1 MVIMVAIDM
10 HVKRLVCELG
20 YEREQPVRCTYVND
34 DAGQRQLLD
43 DVEAMRRERGARE
56 VVVAYEASGLAYG
69 LYHRVRDAGYRGAVI
84 APTELLRSASGYKT
98 KTDRKDCSFIYEAV
112 RAHVLAGNRLPEVWV
127 PCQELRQD
135 REMVRCRF
143 SVGEKLTKVKVQIHT
158 LLKKFGIRK
167 PDIFTNWTTPF
178 QQWLEQLAR
187 DMGPGF
193 GTNMASLLRQLAFL
207 KTEVREL
214 DQEIRRLS
222 REDRY
227 RDQCEQLTKIPGV
240 GLLTAMT
247 FLTEIGDPLRF
258 RNRRQVGAF
267 MGLVPASY
275 ESGDASDRKGRI
287 SRDGPHRLRWV
298 LNQALCA
305 HLRCNGSEKELYDRI
320 TEKNPRRKK
329 KAVVAC
335 MRRLGIRMWHLARDV
350 QFSRQVRLAAKSGRE
365 RYRGVVGAYCT
376 TRRDRFVCGG
386 RTGPESDPSPR
397 TSNVFWLHDWSQD
410 RIAE

>member
-10 HVKRLVCELG
+10 HVKRLVCELSC
-20 YEREQPVRCTYVND
+20 EREKPTRCTYSND
-34 DAGQRQLLD
+34 ETGQRQLLD
-43 DVEAMRRERGARE
+43 DVEAVRSLRGAGE
-56 VVVAYEASGLAYG
+56 VVVAYEASGLGYG
-69 LYHRVRDAGYRGAVI
+69 LYDRIRSAGYRGVVL
-84 APTELLRSASGYKT
+84 APTELLRSANGYKT

-127 PCQELRQD
+127 PCQELRED

-143 SVGEKLTKVKVQIHT
+143 SIGEKLTKVKVQIHT
-158 LLKKFGIRK
+158 LLKKFGIKK
-167 PDIFTNWTTPF
+167 PDTFTNWTAPF
-178 QQWLEQLAR
+178 QQWLERLAQ
-187 DMGPGF
+187 DMGSGF
-193 GTNMASLLRQLAFL
+193 GTNMRSLLRQLTFL
-207 KTEVREL
+207 KTEVCEL
-214 DQEIRRLS
+214 DRDIKLLS

-227 RDQCEQLTKIPGV
+227 RDQCEQLMRIPGV

-247 FLTEIGDPLRF
+247 FLTEIGDAMRF

-287 SRDGPHRLRWV
+287 TRDGPHRLRCV
-298 LNQALCA
+298 LNQALWA

-335 MRRLGIRMWHLARDV
+335 MRRLGIRMWHVVRDV
-350 QFSRQVRLAAKSGRE
+350 QFSKQVRLVA
-365 RYRGVVGAYCT
+365 
-376 TRRDRFVCGG
+376 
-386 RTGPESDPSPR
+386 
-397 TSNVFWLHDWSQD
+397 
-410 RIAE
+410 